1 MISREL
7 RWPILSINSSGNK
20 ICVGTQK
27 GLSFFEF
34 EVEKERINFL
44 KM

>member
-7 RWPILSINSSGNK
+7 RWPILSINSYGNK

-34 EVEKERINFL
+34 EVERERINSL
-44 KM
+44 KT

>member
-7 RWPILSINSSGNK
+7 RWTILSINSSGNK